1 MAKRFAIS
9 VPKKTGF
16 EIFRSP
22 FWDSK
27 VLLQFT
33 YAGLC
38 VLYLVDDGLEGCGVV
53 EGEVGE
59 DFAVDFDA
67 CFVDET
73 HQFGV

>member
-1 MAKRFAIS
+1 MFLKKRASKF
-9 VPKKTGF
+9 F
-16 EIFRSP
+16 EARFGIVKCYCNLRMR
-22 FWDSK
+22 
-27 VLLQFT
+27 
-33 YAGLC
+33 GLC
-38 VLYLVDDGLEGCGVV
+38 VLYLVDDSLEGCGVV